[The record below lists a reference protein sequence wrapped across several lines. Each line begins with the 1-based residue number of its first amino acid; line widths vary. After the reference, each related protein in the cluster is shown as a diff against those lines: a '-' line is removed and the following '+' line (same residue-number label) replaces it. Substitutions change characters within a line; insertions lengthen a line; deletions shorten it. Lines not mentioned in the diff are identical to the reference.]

1 MTKKLRVSVNSLVLL
16 VAVGALVGVLFDVWA
31 SWGHQLSGPRPLV
44 LGMFAACCLATDLW
58 PRRRLRREE
67 AGRVTASWTFIV
79 AILLVAPPVAAI
91 IVAATTVVIGDVI
104 ARKAVVKVLY
114 NATQV
119 TVCLS
124 LGAAILVAAGQDNVL
139 APPARPRP

>member
-16 VAVGALVGVLFDVWA
+16 VAVGALVGRPIRRVGL
-31 SWGHQLSGPRPLV
+31 LGPPALRAPPLV

-58 PRRRLRREE
+58 PRRRLRRERSGAGHRQLDVHGGHFAGGP
-67 AGRVTASWTFIV
+67 AGRRHHRS
-79 AILLVAPPVAAI
+79 
-91 IVAATTVVIGDVI
+91 ATTVVIGDVI

-124 LGAAILVAAGQDNVL
+124 LGAAILVAAGQDDVL
-139 APPARPRP
+139 RLAGTPRP